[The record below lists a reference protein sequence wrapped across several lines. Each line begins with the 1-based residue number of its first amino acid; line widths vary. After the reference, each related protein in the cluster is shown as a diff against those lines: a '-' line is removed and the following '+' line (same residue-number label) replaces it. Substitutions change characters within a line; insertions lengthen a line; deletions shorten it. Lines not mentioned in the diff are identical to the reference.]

1 MTLTAGTRLGP
12 YRITSVL
19 GIGGM
24 GEVYRAHDSKLG
36 RDVALKVLP
45 GPFQADEQRLARF
58 EREARALASLNH
70 PNIAT
75 IYGLEQHDGVH
86 SLVMELVDGMTLHDR
101 ITTAVAP
108 SGDSAGRP
116 RAAIPLAEALGCAAQ
131 IVEALDAAHDR
142 GIVHRDL
149 KPANIKITED
159 RRVKVLDFGL
169 AKAMDPDT
177 SGSSP
182 ANLSHSPTLT
192 IGATSTGVILGTAAY
207 MSPEQARGKTVDK
220 RSDVW
225 AFGCVLYEMLTGRVA
240 FPGETISDTIVS
252 ILERPPDW
260 SALPSAT
267 PAIVKRLLR
276 RCLEKDPRK
285 RLRDIGDARLD
296 LEEVQQGGSESSLS
310 AAGPG
315 ERDVEFQRL
324 TDVEGLKETPAVS
337 PDGKMVAFVTM
348 VDGIRQIWI
357 RMLAGGGVLQLTRD
371 RVDHMHPRWAPD
383 SSTLIYYT
391 PPPVETEDGTIWE
404 IGALGGWPR
413 KIIAAT
419 GAGDIS
425 HDGRRIALLQ
435 AEGDQL
441 KLVVAARDGSQPMRV
456 TVLPIATYTFLR
468 WAPDDHSVAI
478 QRLGHTGFD
487 GHIDVV
493 NVATGARHEA
503 TSGTWLQGFAWL
515 PDGSGFVYSASRGS
529 TMLYPPAFHL
539 RVVRGDGS
547 GDRQLTFGDHS
558 YVEPDIHSSGK
569 LVAGQTLSRSDIWK
583 FPVTGTPTE
592 NTRNAIRVTRQT
604 GQVQVPSISPD
615 EREVVFVSDTGGHS
629 NLWIAG
635 VDGTGMRPITFE
647 TDPGVAIG
655 VPVWSPRGDWIAFV
669 RSDNSRAA
677 TWSIRP
683 DGSGL
688 RRLVTGWAPCW
699 SADGRWLYYWHL
711 AEPRGVERIAIDGG
725 PAESVHPGGELI
737 LPAVSPDYSAL
748 FLLQT
753 AGSTVR
759 GWFGAGVHEFV
770 RVDRQDGAIKWL
782 ARVAGHRLPARIGCM
797 VLSPNARDLATSLID
812 GGTSNLWLV
821 PTEGGPMKRVT
832 DFSERT
838 VVIARSVSW
847 SADSQF
853 LYAAVADVQTDIVL
867 LDGLLG

>member
-1 MTLTAGTRLGP
+1 VTLTAGTRLGP

-45 GPFQADEQRLARF
+45 EPLQADVQRLARF
-58 EREARALASLNH
+58 EREARTLASLNH

-86 SLVMELVDGMTLHDR
+86 SLVMELVDGLTLHDM
-101 ITTAVAP
+101 ITSAVSPAGE
-108 SGDSAGRP
+108 SGGRA
-116 RAAIPLAEALGCAAQ
+116 RATVPLREALAMAAQ

-169 AKAMDPDT
+169 AKAMDPET

-182 ANLSHSPTLT
+182 GNLSHSPTLT

-207 MSPEQARGKTVDK
+207 MSPEQARGKIVDK

-240 FPGETISDTIVS
+240 FPGETLSDTIVS

-260 SALPSAT
+260 SALPAAT
-267 PAIVKRLLR
+267 PAIVRRLLR
-276 RCLEKDPRK
+276 RCLEKDPRR

-296 LEEVQQGGSESSLS
+296 LEDAQQGGTESSPS
-310 AAGPG
+310 GVRDR

-337 PDGKMVAFVTM
+337 PDGKMVAFVAM

-383 SSTLIYYT
+383 SSTLMYYT
-391 PPPVETEDGTIWE
+391 PPHVETEDGTIWE

-413 KIIAAT
+413 KISTAT

-441 KLVVAARDGSQPMRV
+441 AVVVAARDGSQPTRV
-456 TVLPIATYTFLR
+456 TVLPSGTYTFLR
-468 WAPDDHSVAI
+468 WSPDDHSLAI

-487 GHIDVV
+487 GHIDIV
-493 NVATGARHEA
+493 NLATGARHEA
-503 TSGTWLQGFAWL
+503 TRGTWLQGFAWL
-515 PDGSGFVYSASRGS
+515 PDGSGFVYSGSRGS

-539 RVVRGDGS
+539 RVVRSDGT

-558 YVEPDIHSSGK
+558 YVDPDIHSSGK

-583 FPVTGTPTE
+583 FPVTGTPAE
-592 NTRNAIRVTRQT
+592 NTRNAVRVTRQT
-604 GQVQVPSISPD
+604 GQVQVPSVSPD
-615 EREVVFVSDTGGHS
+615 GREVVFVSDTGGHS
-629 NLWIAG
+629 NLWIAAI
-635 VDGTGMRPITFE
+635 DGTGMRPITFE

-655 VPVWSPRGDWIAFV
+655 VPIWSPRGDWIAFV

-677 TWSIRP
+677 TWGIRP

-699 SADGRWLYYWHL
+699 SADGRWLYHWRL
-711 AEPRGVERIAIDGG
+711 EEPRGVDRFSIDDGIV
-725 PAESVHPGGELI
+725 ESVHVGGELC
-737 LPAVSPDYSAL
+737 LPAISRDGGTL
-748 FLLQT
+748 FLAQAAT
-753 AGSTVR
+753 APIR

-770 RVDRQDGAIKWL
+770 RSSPPGNAGERL
-782 ARVAGHRLPARIGCM
+782 ARVSGQRLPARIATF
-797 VLSPNARDLATSLID
+797 VLSPDERCIATTLYD
-812 GGTSNLWLV
+812 GGTTNLWLM
-821 PTEGGPMKRVT
+821 PTAGGPMKPAT
-832 DFSERT
+832 DFSDRT
-838 VVIARSVSW
+838 VVMARSVSW
-847 SADSQF
+847 SVDSQF
-853 LYAAVADVQTDIVL
+853 VYAALAEIRTDIVL